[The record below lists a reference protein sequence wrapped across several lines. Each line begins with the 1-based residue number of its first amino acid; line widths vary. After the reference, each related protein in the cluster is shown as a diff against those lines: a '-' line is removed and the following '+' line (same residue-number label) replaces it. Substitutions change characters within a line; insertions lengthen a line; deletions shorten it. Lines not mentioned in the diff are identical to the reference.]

1 MKQFAFVQKKHLSN
15 IYGSFLH
22 RYRKYD
28 GIADILKIWLLSVGL
43 LVCALSYL
51 YFINMSST
59 RGYFLRQENQ
69 KLSAISFQFEILKTR
84 MLDYQQQN
92 WNAVQSSTLNNAV
105 VDVASEVVEVPSKV
119 ELGMK

>member
-1 MKQFAFVQKKHLSN
+1 
-15 IYGSFLH
+15 
-22 RYRKYD
+22 
-28 GIADILKIWLLSVGL
+28 
-43 LVCALSYL
+43 
-51 YFINMSST
+51 MSST